1 MVYVKYKCTCI
12 TIISTC
18 KNVNY
23 NWVKMKNNTSKNKQ
37 NENCFKRCQVKKLV
51 KMLLIKNH

>member
-1 MVYVKYKCTCI
+1 MVYVKYKCI

-23 NWVKMKNNTSKNKQ
+23 NGVKTKNNTSKNKQ
-37 NENCFKRCQVKKLV
+37 NENCFKRCQVKMLV
-51 KMLLIKNH
+51 KMLLIKNY